1 MYRRNMATE
10 TNIRTGAEWEV
21 SKCLVE
27 WKDAGTE
34 WVQRRGSLMRD

>member
-1 MYRRNMATE
+1 MYRRNMDTE

-27 WKDAGTE
+27 WKDVGLSGY
-34 WVQRRGSLMRD
+34 RGEDH